1 MEESLKYLKEQ
12 FQLAKV
18 DVRTYSPLSLAYIG
32 DSIYDLLIRTMVMS
46 EGNMPVQRLHKKA
59 SQLVKAQKQSAM
71 MEFIMPHLTEE
82 ELHVYKRG
90 RNAKPHT
97 IAKNASLSDYRRAT
111 GFEAVV
117 GYLYLNDNIH
127 RIVDLIKIGLDGE

>member
-1 MEESLKYLKEQ
+1 MEESLKYLKDR
-12 FQLAKV
+12 FQLEEI

-32 DSIYDLLIRTMVMS
+32 DSIYDLLIRTMVMA
-46 EGNMPVQRLHKKA
+46 EGNMPVQRLHRKA

-71 MEFIMPHLTEE
+71 MEKIMPHLSEE
-82 ELHVYKRG
+82 ELHIFKRG

-111 GFEAVV
+111 GFEAVA
-117 GYLYLNDNIH
+117 GYLYLKGDIN
-127 RIVDLIKIGLDGE
+127 RIVDLMKIGLDDE